1 MRQRRCADIWVTA
14 RHADREV
21 VKVQHGQSGRPDPRS
36 SLTLKQRQVM
46 RLLARGA
53 SITDAARKA
62 GVNEERARQW
72 TTTPTFRDALSR
84 ERVEP
89 TRSSVAE
96 VLREPSEPKEEIPR
110 SLSAR
115 RSKAIDLLVS
125 GTVSITE
132 AAQRSGYS
140 RQHLSQLLHRD
151 LHFQAEYQQR
161 LTEEHIRRSNVFW
174 TMYDRSGR
182 VLQQSL
188 DEGDPRTAMEI
199 FKLGSRGV
207 TDINHPYWD
216 AQGRPKP
223 PPPPLSMLEP
233 DLATSESEDLTC
245 EECGLEA
252 RSRRGLNQHR
262 NAKHRDLDKR

>member
-1 MRQRRCADIWVTA
+1 
-14 RHADREV
+14 
-21 VKVQHGQSGRPDPRS
+21 VQQGQSGAKGDPRS

-53 SITDAARKA
+53 SIADAARKA
-62 GVNEERARQW
+62 GVNLERARQW
-72 TTTPTFRDALSR
+72 RTTPNFRDALSR
-84 ERVEP
+84 ERVDP

-96 VLREPSEPKEEIPR
+96 VLREPGEPREEIPR

-125 GTVSITE
+125 GMVSITE
-132 AAQRSGYS
+132 AAERSGYT
-140 RQHLSQLLHRD
+140 RQHLSHLLHRD
-151 LHFQAEYQQR
+151 VQFQAEYQRR
-161 LTEEHIRRSNVFW
+161 LTEEHIRRANVFW

-207 TDINHPYWD
+207 TDIKHPYWD
-216 AQGRPKP
+216 AQERPEP

-233 DLATSESEDLTC
+233 DLSTSESEDLTC

-252 RSRRGLNQHR
+252 RSRHGLNQHR
-262 NAKHRDLDKR
+262 KAKHGDRGKR